1 MKNIEELYK
10 SIFANDDLKA
20 QYIEAVKENK
30 LDEFLK
36 TQGCSA
42 TTEDIW
48 AFIDSKKELS
58 LDELDSVA
66 GGMVSIP
73 VQGYVCPSCGASGND
88 IMAAPFVGIV
98 CNKCHYVHYFNPRR

>member
-36 TQGCSA
+36 T
-42 TTEDIW
+42 
-48 AFIDSKKELS
+48 
-58 LDELDSVA
+58 
-66 GGMVSIP
+66 
-73 VQGYVCPSCGASGND
+73 
-88 IMAAPFVGIV
+88 
-98 CNKCHYVHYFNPRR
+98 